1 MATPSPPVQDSNL
14 RGMTVSSISLV
25 TFAIGANLVFLRMYV
40 RMKRR
45 ITGWDDYTICVALTL
60 SLLGTVANV
69 YQVANGAGRHIDTLT
84 PVQLSEFIKWTFVQG
99 IEFVIGTCF
108 VKISVC
114 MSILRFITKTRHLV
128 RYFIYVIMGFL
139 IISTLGLVVA
149 LLAQCRPLRALYDLD
164 LKGKCYS
171 ENVSTSIAYVQAAIN
186 IFTDFTCAGLPALI
200 IRRLQIN
207 RSLKIG
213 LSVVMGLGVVTA
225 SFSILRIAFLH
236 TNSSAD
242 VTHADAVN
250 MVFAVLEQNLG
261 IIAASIATVRPLFAN
276 LGPIVQVSSE
286 TIRGPYASDRPFLGH
301 LNVPGA
307 GGMPKSIALSPMRI
321 NQATNVDLLRKCEGP
336 SGANVDI
343 MREYQEPSKEEAP
356 SESV

>member
-45 ITGWDDYTICVALTL
+45 ITGWDDYTICVALVILSSDSHNTKLGLAHWTQTL

-171 ENVSTSIAYVQAAIN
+171 ENVSTSIAYVQAGEYSPPPFCDISDDSPAIN

-213 LSVVMGLGVVTA
+213 LSVVMGLGVV
-225 SFSILRIAFLH
+225 
-236 TNSSAD
+236 
-242 VTHADAVN
+242 
-250 MVFAVLEQNLG
+250 
-261 IIAASIATVRPLFAN
+261 
-276 LGPIVQVSSE
+276 
-286 TIRGPYASDRPFLGH
+286 
-301 LNVPGA
+301 
-307 GGMPKSIALSPMRI
+307 
-321 NQATNVDLLRKCEGP
+321 
-336 SGANVDI
+336 
-343 MREYQEPSKEEAP
+343 
-356 SESV
+356 

>member
-45 ITGWDDYTICVALTL
+45 ITGWDDYTICVALVILPSDSHNMKLSIAHWTQTL

-114 MSILRFITKTRHLV
+114 ISILRFITKTRHLV

-139 IISTLGLVVA
+139 IISTLGLVIA

-186 IFTDFTCAGLPALI
+186 IFTDFT
-200 IRRLQIN
+200 
-207 RSLKIG
+207 SLKIG

-286 TIRGPYASDRPFLGH
+286 TVRGPYASDRPFLGYS
-301 LNVPGA
+301 NVPGA

-321 NQATNVDLLRKCEGP
+321 TQATNVDLLRKCEGP
-336 SGANVDI
+336 
-343 MREYQEPSKEEAP
+343 
-356 SESV
+356 